1 MPVQMDSIRDPAL
14 RARMC
19 AHGVTHQSSSGWFRA
34 LYLPPAL
41 QRRLVPQLEQ
51 ELERRHIHFSL
62 TAHEP
67 VGNKDGV
74 QDVDLFFRFT
84 LSIYVVANFGGT
96 PERRGLD
103 ARKTPGNPDM
113 RRNVAARC
121 DAHHLRSW

>member
-74 QDVDLFFRFT
+74 SRTLTSFFGFF
-84 LSIYVVANFGGT
+84 FGCEFRRDAGT
-96 PERRGLD
+96 ERTGCSQD
-103 ARKTPGNPDM
+103 AR
-113 RRNVAARC
+113 
-121 DAHHLRSW
+121 

>member
-1 MPVQMDSIRDPAL
+1 MPVKMDSIRDPAL

-19 AHGVTHQSSSGWFRA
+19 AHGVTHQSPSGWFRA

-67 VGNKDGV
+67 VGNKDGTV
-74 QDVDLFFRFT
+74 QDVDLFSVFLF
-84 LSIYVVANFGGT
+84 ANFGGT
-96 PERRGLD
+96 PKRRGLD

-121 DAHHLRSW
+121 DEHHLRSW